1 MADTLGI
8 LVNTDK
14 HLDYVINLT
23 KAAYGKGKQVL
34 IFFTGAGVKLTQAA
48 EFSKLS
54 GMAELSICAESFY
67 KLGFRGDVPGVLAD
81 GFVTQEKNSDLI
93 ARSDRYVVF

>member
-1 MADTLGI
+1 MVNTLGI

-23 KAAYGKGKQVL
+23 KAAYGKGKRVR
-34 IFFTGAGVKLTQAA
+34 IFFTGNGVKLTQSA

-54 GMAELSICAESFY
+54 GMAELSICSESFC
-67 KLGFRGDVPGVLAD
+67 KFGFTGDVPGVFPD
-81 GFVTQEKNSDLI
+81 GFVTHEKNSELI
-93 ARSDRYVVF
+93 AASERYLVF